1 MAQKQTVRIKTSSSI
16 PWLIASCA
24 LLSSLAN
31 LTMGIIILATN
42 QSGGDIALG
51 VLTLVFAVWGIVG
64 SILALIFIMKQN
76 SFNRSQA
83 NFIAQVSHELR
94 TPLTS
99 IRMYAD
105 TLMMHRYDS
114 EDEENEL
121 LSHMDDEITR
131 LEHLTE
137 QILEAKRQKEVKP
150 CDPISPDEILMLALQ
165 PYLDHPTS
173 GDRIDIIIDSPI
185 KQICVD
191 PNDFQNVVSNLVQN
205 ALTHGGTGHIHV
217 RMQMKDSEH
226 VMLSVRDEGKGI
238 ASHMMKKIFEPFE
251 RGENTT
257 NSGIPGFG
265 LGLSIV
271 RDFCKQYKARIE
283 VKNHDEGGAIFM
295 LTVKAKVEE
304 PHHG

>member
-1 MAQKQTVRIKTSSSI
+1 MAQKRTVRIKTSSSI

-24 LLSSLAN
+24 LLSSIAN

-42 QSGGDIALG
+42 QTGGDIAIG

-64 SILALIFIMKQN
+64 SLLALIFIMKQN
-76 SFNRSQA
+76 RFNRSQA

-105 TLMMHRYDS
+105 TLLMHRYDS

-137 QILEAKRQKEVKP
+137 QILEAKRQKQIKV
-150 CDPISPDEILMLALQ
+150 CDPISPDETLMLALQ
-165 PYLDHPTS
+165 PYMDNPDY
-173 GDRIDIIIDSPI
+173 GERIDLIIDSPI

-205 ALTHGGTGHIHV
+205 ALTHGGKGHIHV
-217 RMQMKDSEH
+217 QMLMEDENH
-226 VMLSVRDEGKGI
+226 VVLSVRDEGKGI
-238 ASHMMKKIFEPFE
+238 ASNMMKKIFEPFE

-257 NSGIPGFG
+257 DSGIPGFG

-283 VKNHDEGGAIFM
+283 VKNHPEGGAIFK
-295 LTVKAKVEE
+295 LTIKTKDEV
-304 PHHG
+304 

>member
-1 MAQKQTVRIKTSSSI
+1 MAQKRTVRIKTSSSI

-24 LLSSLAN
+24 LLSSIAN
-31 LTMGIIILATN
+31 LTMGIIILSTN

-64 SILALIFIMKQN
+64 SLLALIFIMKQN
-76 SFNRSQA
+76 RFNRSQA

-105 TLMMHRYDS
+105 TLLMHRYDS
-114 EDEENEL
+114 PDEENEL

-137 QILEAKRQKEVKP
+137 QILEAKRQKEIKD
-150 CDPISPDEILMLALQ
+150 CDPISPDETLMLALQ
-165 PYLDHPTS
+165 RYLDNPDY
-173 GDRIDIIIDSPI
+173 GERIELIIDSPI

-205 ALTHGGTGHIHV
+205 ALTHGGKGHIHV
-217 RMQMKDSEH
+217 HMKMEDEEH
-226 VMLSVRDEGKGI
+226 VFLSVRDEGKGI
-238 ASHMMKKIFEPFE
+238 ASNMMKKIFEPFE
-251 RGENTT
+251 RGEGTT
-257 NSGIPGFG
+257 DSGIPGFG

-283 VKNHDEGGAIFM
+283 VKNHPEGGAIFK
-295 LTVKAKVEE
+295 LTIKSKPEAA
-304 PHHG
+304 